1 MRNPKEVAMRV
12 EQRLII
18 AASFVLLVLLSATLP
33 VGEAQENQSRM
44 AYARGQGTLRVGDEK
59 FNIHSVIVKLIED
72 RKAEITLVSDITIFL
87 NATWSNHAES
97 EQEFDLEVTGGASPG
112 GLEGRG
118 KVILS
123 GDGKSVTRLSL
134 KGVSRTS
141 KRAVEANF
149 EGK

>member
-1 MRNPKEVAMRV
+1 MRV
-12 EQRLII
+12 EQRSII
-18 AASFVLLVLLSATLP
+18 AGAVVLLVMLSATFS

-59 FNIHSVIVKLIED
+59 FTINSVIVKLIED

-87 NATWSNHAES
+87 TATWSNAGS
-97 EQEFDLEVTGGASPG
+97 QQEFDLEVTGGASPG
-112 GLEGRG
+112 GLDGRG
-118 KVILS
+118 KVVLS
-123 GDGKSVTRLSL
+123 DDGKSVTRLSL